1 MVSEKTRLVNE
12 QGFHMRPA
20 TDFANAMQKY
30 DCDIKIEYNDNQ
42 INAKSM
48 MNIIAAGI
56 RCGSDITIMCDGKD
70 ENKALREAVDL
81 IESGLSE

>member
-1 MVSEKTRLVNE
+1 MVSAKAKLVNE

-30 DCDIKIEYNDNQ
+30 KCDIYIEFNDNQ

-48 MNIIAAGI
+48 MNIVAAGI
-56 RCGSDITIMCDGKD
+56 KFGNEVTIMCNGID
-70 ENKALREAVDL
+70 EQDALREAVEM
-81 IESGLSE
+81 IESGLGE